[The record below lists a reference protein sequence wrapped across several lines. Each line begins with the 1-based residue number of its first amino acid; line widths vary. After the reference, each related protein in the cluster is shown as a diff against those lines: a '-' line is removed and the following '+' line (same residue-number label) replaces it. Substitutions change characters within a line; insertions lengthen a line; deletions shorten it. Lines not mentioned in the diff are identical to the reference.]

1 MPINTKK
8 LVYGYRTILRGFGR
22 YKRRI
27 ILLIVLGIL
36 AGLFEGVGIGA
47 VIPLFS
53 IIMNE
58 TGVEELNFI
67 TRSVDKAFS
76 MFKIPLTPLFLILLI
91 ITLFILKAILQFTA
105 RYINEKTIAEFE
117 ERTRKKMFKR
127 SMDSS
132 WPHLLNQKGGHLET
146 LLIYDTERA
155 ATIFNLLGNFIL
167 LFTGFAMYTV
177 VAFGISANFTLLTI
191 GLGIAFFTIIR
202 PVFYRLRKL
211 AEKVSIFQKSV
222 SHYVGELILGA
233 KVIKTTAM
241 ESIIFQKTNKY
252 FENLKKAKVKSSL
265 YRQSSNALV
274 EPGVLII
281 ITLLFAF
288 SYRSPEFNIVSFAVI
303 IYLIRRMFSYVESM
317 QTYIQAISENTP
329 YLQNI
334 LIYNKE
340 AAKNKEVDTGTE
352 KFSFDQYL
360 EFKNVSFSYDPRK
373 KILQNISFKIKKGE
387 VVGIVGPSGSGKTT
401 IVDLILRLFN
411 PQKGEILADNK
422 NTSNIKLTQWRKNIS
437 YVPQDTFLI
446 HDTIENNIK
455 FYGDISMDDIIKVS
469 KMANI
474 YDTVQELP
482 DKFNTVAGE
491 RGIKLSGGQ
500 RQRIA
505 LARALARNPKILILD
520 EATSA
525 IDAESEKLIQ
535 QSIKELKG
543 KITIIIIAHRPSTI
557 MNCDRLIVLEKGKIM
572 EKEVSEKF
580 IQNQE
585 SYFHK
590 MN

>member
-1 MPINTKK
+1 
-8 LVYGYRTILRGFGR
+8 
-22 YKRRI
+22 
-27 ILLIVLGIL
+27 
-36 AGLFEGVGIGA
+36 
-47 VIPLFS
+47 
-53 IIMNE
+53 
-58 TGVEELNFI
+58 
-67 TRSVDKAFS
+67 
-76 MFKIPLTPLFLILLI
+76 
-91 ITLFILKAILQFTA
+91 
-105 RYINEKTIAEFE
+105 
-117 ERTRKKMFKR
+117 
-127 SMDSS
+127 
-132 WPHLLNQKGGHLET
+132 
-146 LLIYDTERA
+146 
-155 ATIFNLLGNFIL
+155 
-167 LFTGFAMYTV
+167 
-177 VAFGISANFTLLTI
+177 
-191 GLGIAFFTIIR
+191 
-202 PVFYRLRKL
+202 
-211 AEKVSIFQKSV
+211 
-222 SHYVGELILGA
+222 
-233 KVIKTTAM
+233 
-241 ESIIFQKTNKY
+241 
-252 FENLKKAKVKSSL
+252 
-265 YRQSSNALV
+265 
-274 EPGVLII
+274 
-281 ITLLFAF
+281 
-288 SYRSPEFNIVSFAVI
+288 
-303 IYLIRRMFSYVESM
+303 M